1 MDGSLT
7 IRVDSHIKRLAQQNM
22 KQNGMD
28 VSTVMRM
35 LLQQLAAKAELPQG
49 LAAPNAETLQAI
61 YELENNINTKVYSNV
76 DDLKRDL
83 GW

>member
-7 IRVDSHIKRLAQQNM
+7 IRVDSRIKQLAQQNM
-22 KQNGMD
+22 KQIGLD

-49 LAAPNAETLQAI
+49 LASPNAETLQAI
-61 YELENNINTKVYSNV
+61 YELENNINNTRYSNV
-76 DDLKRDL
+76 DELKRDL